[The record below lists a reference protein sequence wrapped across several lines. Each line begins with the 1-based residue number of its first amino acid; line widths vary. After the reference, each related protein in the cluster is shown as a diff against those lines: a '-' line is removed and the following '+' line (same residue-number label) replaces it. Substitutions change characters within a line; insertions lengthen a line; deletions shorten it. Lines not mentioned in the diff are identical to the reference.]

1 MTTNRG
7 STTAPG
13 TGSRASTT
21 SSTVTSARFAA
32 STASFWTPLMPQ
44 SWTLPAR
51 SARWAWMIVTSGFS
65 AATAVSV
72 SPVNG
77 QRTVDTVGVCRGR
90 SVPAEARSTAKGRPA
105 APAT

>member
-1 MTTNRG
+1 M
-7 STTAPG
+7 
-13 TGSRASTT
+13 STT

-32 STASFWTPLMPQ
+32 STASFWTPVMPQ
-44 SWTLPAR
+44 NWTLPAR
-51 SARWAWMIVTSGFS
+51 SARWAWTIATSGFS

-77 QRTVDTVGVCRGR
+77 QRIVDTLGVCRAR
-90 SVPAEARSTAKGRPA
+90 SVPGEARSTAKGSPE